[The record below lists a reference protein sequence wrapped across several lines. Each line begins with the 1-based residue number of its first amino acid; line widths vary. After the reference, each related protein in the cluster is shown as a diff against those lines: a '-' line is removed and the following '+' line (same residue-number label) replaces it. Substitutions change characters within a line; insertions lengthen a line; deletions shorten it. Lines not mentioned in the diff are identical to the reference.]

1 MRMLKFLKLLI
12 KNTNQNKQEI
22 LVLESREE
30 NVCINYV

>member
-1 MRMLKFLKLLI
+1 MLKFLKLLI